1 MGADGHAFHGVVH
14 RWGWG
19 HELAPRGPT
28 RAAAESGSSGITV
41 KVSAALKAGEIM
53 LLFLL
58 SKAKEI
64 EAVHIYI
71 HTQRHTHFP
80 QQKKQTEN
88 FLLLQHSRYNAMA
101 IRRI

>member
-1 MGADGHAFHGVVH
+1 VGADGHASHGAVH
-14 RWGWG
+14 CWGWG

-71 HTQRHTHFP
+71 YTHTETHTFSP
-80 QQKKQTEN
+80 AEETNREFSALATQQ
-88 FLLLQHSRYNAMA
+88 
-101 IRRI
+101 I